1 MPEWKDLTFFHLI
14 GITSIILL
22 ATILLWNRQTED
34 VNSQQSSENLTPA
47 AAAAARKKMV
57 RILCFGDSLTEGFYH
72 HGLKFHPYATR
83 LTKLLNDS
91 KPGYYPLVLPWS
103 PVSLS

>member
-47 AAAAARKKMV
+47 AAAARKKMV

-72 HGLKFHPYATR
+72 HGLKFHPYTTR